1 MQPKTLKNPIELDK
15 ELREILR
22 HPSIRNNADP
32 LNNFIAPLASLILLR
47 WGSQYE
53 ESKGGSLGG
62 ADCERFLPDE
72 LNWKSWSQLRGD
84 RLTEFLL
91 GKLGPRLRDLP
102 EIGWGICFRAI
113 GNHIYLDPEY
123 DIIIDKVVNWVDE
136 VPLETLQDRK
146 RLGIIFNRVLKDL
159 MKNQQEYSGDYFTP
173 PAVVS
178 LMVELAAPMPGDR
191 IYDPCFGTGGLLV
204 ACASWQSEQDAGN
217 GLEKYQIFGI
227 EKDPILY
234 IIAMV
239 RLMLAGIDHPQ
250 LELGDTLE
258 RKIGPIGSGRKRS
271 SQLELEDR
279 REREIRSI
287 GSDSKRSPQR
297 PQRWNVSGSSPLALQ
312 RPRRPGKADPLPS
325 PSLDSEEFDYF
336 DCIVAVPPFVNDIN
350 PKVSKRFPVNS
361 CYSETLFLQHIM
373 ASLRPG
379 GRAVVALP
387 ESFLF
392 RDNAEARVRQILLE
406 KYRVEGVISLP
417 SNALAPYTAVKT
429 SIISFSRQSD
439 RGNDSVRFYQLLNL
453 REKTKLPKNIGNN
466 YAESAA
472 AIYPDTIVRNFRE
485 GEPSKYLWETPVT
498 NIKLRGW
505 ELLAKQ
511 TGEDAVEN
519 FIWSVFHRSSHSIYV
534 KNVWAETE
542 IFITME
548 NSSHN
553 RIYLKQMNR
562 VQIVGVAD
570 INDGKVRLPWIEKQ
584 NHQLEG
590 RYKLKVGDVLVS
602 ISGTIGKI
610 GIVSKKIAGAV
621 ADNDLAVIRSPS
633 DISPEYLSALLRA
646 PIYQTW
652 LKGHARG
659 SSIQNL
665 SINTLRKIPVPVPP
679 LDIQEKVVST
689 KHNSAID
696 TTKRLLACLKQED
709 VDLLDDWLEA
719 EPIVQNV
726 INAVTSAKREGNL
739 ALLLKT
745 GDTILLLWH
754 KIVPVPRQKDRLLYG
769 WLFDIRSSF
778 RQLQGFEEIPPGTA
792 RLTVL
797 TNLKLSLTL
806 ALQRL
811 ADSEEPLVERARE
824 FTIAL
829 IELVSSQIQE
839 QVTDVRLEAKLSPP
853 VIATGKPSEVILTL
867 DNSGVIPIRD
877 FFISTNRK
885 LGETKTPYLAEGK
898 KIDVPL
904 TVPAPKASGTLD
916 FEVHW
921 HGTFLNGDKTKGE
934 IPLTLEIRPVVTSFM
949 TKDLGASPY
958 IVGNPVDRE
967 EMFFGRDQKIDEIRG
982 QLATSE
988 NANVILLEGNRRT
1001 GKTSILRYLQLEGK
1015 LPGWLVVECSFQ
1027 GAEGDK
1033 DRVGLATKEVF
1044 RLMAKQL
1051 GIAAHKAGIT
1061 VQLPDMPTLELTPIF
1076 QTRFVKA
1083 LRQYFSQDNPFE
1095 DFELFVQSILEAASP
1110 RRILF
1115 MLDEFDKLQE
1125 GIDSG
1130 VTSAQVPENI
1140 RYLFQTYPNLSG
1152 IITGSRRLK
1161 RLREEYWS
1169 VLFGLGYRI
1178 GLDPLEPDEA
1188 RKLVTRPVEGR
1199 LVYVPQARDRLIALC
1214 ACQPYLIQV
1223 LCNRIFE
1230 RAAQSGDRTITL
1242 SAVQAAADDMVR
1254 DNEHFRTLWD
1264 YAGTDRRRFILS
1276 LCHQLEEGPDPLNMA
1291 ILENKLEEAEVQI
1304 TPGKSLDEDL
1314 EFLRELELLELDNT
1328 GVSSAVYKLAI
1339 PLMANWI
1346 KAHIDHED
1354 IRRKAVQEGQEN
1366 FR

>member
-1 MQPKTLKNPIELDK
+1 MAKYKMPKRSLKKPKPPAQFNKESLGEIIKKNYLPKNTNPLG
-15 ELREILR
+15 
-22 HPSIRNNADP
+22 
-32 LNNFIAPLASLILLR
+32 NFIAPLASLILLR
-47 WGSQYE
+47 WGSIYE
-53 ESKGGSLGG
+53 ESKSGSLGG
-62 ADCERFLPDE
+62 TDCERFLPDE
-72 LNWKSWSQLRGD
+72 FNWKSWSQLRGD
-84 RLTEFLL
+84 WLKNFLL
-91 GKLGPRLRDLP
+91 EKLGPRLRVIP
-102 EIGWGICFRAI
+102 ESGWGVCLRAI
-113 GNHIYLDPEY
+113 GNHILMSN
-123 DIIIDKVVNWVDE
+123 IIYGELNESINKVVNWVDQG
-136 VPLETLQDRK
+136 PLEKPQDRK
-146 RLGIIFNRVLKDL
+146 KLGIIFNVLLKEL
-159 MKNQQEYSGDYFTP
+159 MKSQKYSGDYFTP

-204 ACASWQSEQDAGN
+204 ASANWASEQEAEN
-217 GLEKYQIFGI
+217 GQETYQIFGL
-227 EKDPILY
+227 EKNPLLY
-234 IIAMV
+234 IIGMV
-239 RLMLAGIDHPQ
+239 RLMLTGIDHPQ
-250 LELGDTLE
+250 LELEDTLE
-258 RKIGPIGSGRKRS
+258 RKIGPIGSG
-271 SQLELEDR
+271 
-279 REREIRSI
+279 
-287 GSDSKRSPQR
+287 SKRSLQR
-297 PQRWNVSGSSPLALQ
+297 SQRWNGSGSSPLVLQ

-325 PSLDSEEFDYF
+325 PSLDSEEFDDF

-350 PKVSKRFPVNS
+350 PTVSKRFPVNS
-361 CYSETLFLQHIM
+361 RYSETLFLQHIM

-387 ESFLF
+387 EGFLF
-392 RDNAEARVRQILLE
+392 RGNAEARVRQILLE
-406 KYRVEGVISLP
+406 EYRVEGVISLP
-417 SNALAPYTAVKT
+417 ANALALYTAVKT
-429 SIISFSRQSD
+429 SIITFSRQSD
-439 RGNDSVRFYQLLNL
+439 NKGSDSVRFYQLVNL
-453 REKTKLPKNIGNN
+453 QEKTKSPKNIGNN

-472 AIYPDTIVRNFRE
+472 AIYPDTIVHNFRE
-485 GEPSKYLWETPVT
+485 GEPSKYLWETPVA

-505 ELLAKQ
+505 ELLVKQ
-511 TGEDAVEN
+511 TGEDAVEK
-519 FIWSVFHRSSHSIYV
+519 FISSVSCRYSHSIYIQ
-534 KNVWAETE
+534 NVWSKTE
-542 IFITME
+542 IFI
-548 NSSHN
+548 SGKKSVKKSLPKDRV
-553 RIYLKQMNR
+553 RI
-562 VQIVGVAD
+562 VAVAD
-570 INDGKVRLPWIEKQ
+570 INDGKVRLPWREKQ
-584 NHQLEG
+584 NYQLEES
-590 RYKLKVGDVLVS
+590 YKLQVGDVLVS
-602 ISGTIGKI
+602 ISGTIWEIGKI
-610 GIVSKKIAGAV
+610 GIVSDKIAGAV

-633 DISPEYLSALLRA
+633 DISPEYLSALLRS
-646 PIYQTW
+646 PIYQRW

-665 SINTLRKIPVPVPP
+665 SINTLRQIPVPVPP
-679 LDIQEKVVST
+679 LDIQDKVVST

-696 TTKRLLACLKQED
+696 ATKRLLACLKQED

-726 INAVTSAKREGNL
+726 INTVTSGKREGNL

-745 GDTILLLWH
+745 GDTILLLWD
-754 KIVPVPRQKDRLLYG
+754 KIDSVPGQKDSVLYG
-769 WLFDIRSSF
+769 WLSDVRYGFL
-778 RQLQGFEEIPPGTA
+778 QLQRFEEIPPGTA
-792 RLTVL
+792 RLAVL
-797 TNLKLSLTL
+797 ANLKLSLTL

-811 ADSEEPLVERARE
+811 ADSKDPLVKRARE
-824 FTIAL
+824 FTIPL

-877 FFISTNRK
+877 LFISTNRK

-1027 GAEGDK
+1027 GAEGDN

-1051 GIAAHKAGIT
+1051 GIAAYEAGIT
-1061 VQLPDMPTLELTPIF
+1061 VQLPGMPTLEQTQRFRF
-1076 QTRFVKA
+1076 QFVKS
-1083 LRQYFSQDNPFE
+1083 LRQYFSPDNPFE
-1095 DFELFVQSILEAASP
+1095 DFELFLQSILEAASP

-1130 VTSAQVPENI
+1130 ATSAQVPENI

-1152 IITGSRRLK
+1152 IITGARRLK

-1178 GLDPLEPDEA
+1178 GLDPLKPDEA

-1199 LVYVPQARDRLIALC
+1199 LVYVPQARDRLIELC
-1214 ACQPYLIQV
+1214 AYQPFLIQV
-1223 LCNRIFE
+1223 LCNCIFE
-1230 RAAQSGDRTITL
+1230 RAARSGDRTITL

-1354 IRRKAVQEGQEN
+1354 IRRKAIQEGQEN